1 MRESAGHAPNVD
13 TEAMTAI
20 LEEAPLTLAVL
31 YGSVARGEET
41 EGSDVDVAVAF
52 EDDLSSA
59 ERTRARL
66 DLIARL
72 SAALDRDAVD
82 VTPLADAPP
91 ELRRAIRADGI
102 VLLGSA
108 SDLDASLADLP
119 DARSHDERLAAF
131 DELLSDIER
140 VV

>member
-1 MRESAGHAPNVD
+1 MRESAGQSPNVD

-31 YGSVARGEET
+31 YGSVARGEAT
-41 EGSDVDVAVAF
+41 AGSDVDVAIAF
-52 EDDLSSA
+52 KDDLSSA
-59 ERTRARL
+59 ERTRTRL
-66 DLIARL
+66 DLITEL
-72 SAALDRDAVD
+72 GTALDSASVD

-91 ELRRAIRADGI
+91 ELRRAVRADGI

-108 SDLDASLADLP
+108 SDLDAYVDNLP
-119 DARSHDERLAAF
+119 DARSHDERLEAF